1 MLSRPG
7 RYRAR
12 IGGVTDGIIRAM
24 REALQRAKNLIPEVA
39 KLRSRPPR
47 SASEKAHG
55 AANTVGDADDGLRGP
70 LDDIAS
76 PEVDHGTTSTRGVRV
91 VSGLGDDID
100 DLVGSSR
107 SLSRDIH
114 GLQQRGWTFERGG
127 LDAYTDHMNKK
138 ITVPDAEVIDIEEG
152 YREIPIGPAETT
164 RHLAQQVE
172 YARRSSLTDIVAPP
186 GLDEIGDKAGWT
198 ERQVQK
204 LVERDT
210 APYLAA
216 ARARREIF
224 EKSGVDIDER
234 YALDPVTSEA
244 QRIER
249 AMDWADGI
257 RELSRTVGD
266 QPFPESGPFGPSR
279 REDHTILVEQ
289 MWEGFRGQPGEL

>member
-1 MLSRPG
+1 M
-7 RYRAR
+7 
-12 IGGVTDGIIRAM
+12 D
-24 REALQRAKNLIPEVA
+24 
-39 KLRSRPPR
+39 
-47 SASEKAHG
+47 
-55 AANTVGDADDGLRGP
+55 TVGGTDHDLRDPIDDV
-70 LDDIAS
+70 AS
-76 PEVDHGTTSTRGVRV
+76 PETGPAMASTRQLRV

-100 DLVGSSR
+100 DLVVSSR

-127 LDAYTDHMNKK
+127 LDAYTDHINKK
-138 ITVPDAEVIDIEEG
+138 ITVPDAEVIDIDEG
-152 YREIPIGPAETT
+152 YREMPLGPAETT

-172 YARRSSLTDIVAPP
+172 YARRRSLTDIVAPP
-186 GLDEIGDKAGWT
+186 GLDEIGDRDGWT

-216 ARARREIF
+216 ARARREIL

-249 AMDWADGI
+249 AMDRPAGI

-289 MWEGFRGQPGEL
+289 MWEGFRGQQGEL